1 MQPAKLSLSLSRSP
15 ADVIVGERIFT
26 DDRPRE
32 RPSNALPLYG
42 HLSFRLISR
51 LGGRPFRSP
60 HVHRPEEHPNSV
72 STHVRSPP
80 PPRIYGV
87 LSKTPPQHPQTSRE
101 TCISLW
107 CHSVPPPR
115 TTPGCLVLC
124 EQKGKRKTK
133 KKETRWVLRKNPFFV
148 IGLRFTRSGTRT
160 PCQLPS
166 NVGVY
171 M

>member
-87 LSKTPPQHPQTSRE
+87 LSKTPPSICRLVGRLVFLSGATLFLLPAQRRGV
-101 TCISLW
+101 W
-107 CHSVPPPR
+107 CSVSKKANEKQKRRKPVGFCGR
-115 TTPGCLVLC
+115 TLFL
-124 EQKGKRKTK
+124 
-133 KKETRWVLRKNPFFV
+133 
-148 IGLRFTRSGTRT
+148 
-160 PCQLPS
+160 
-166 NVGVY
+166 
-171 M
+171 